1 MFTNDFIG
9 RLKRATQDDP
19 ETRLALRHT
28 SFTSLWE
35 FGDQAL
41 LVTSREGNVDFAAAS
56 DNAVAHDFAV
66 RGSAEALEKL
76 RAAPTPLTNHP
87 VSMATQ
93 QAMAIGTKTPSYLRF
108 EGNEQKLYAN
118 MFALCA
124 LLALFRKVGG

>member
-1 MFTNDFIG
+1 MFTDEFIG

-28 SFTSLWE
+28 NFTSLWE

-41 LVTSREGNVDFAAAS
+41 LVTSREGNVDFAAKPGR
-56 DNAVAHDFAV
+56 DVPYDFAV
-66 RGSAEALEKL
+66 RGSAEALGKL
-76 RAAPTPLTNHP
+76 RAAPTPLSNHP

-93 QAMAIGTKTPSYLRF
+93 QAMAIGTNTPSYLRF

-118 MFALCA
+118 LFPLCA
-124 LLALFRKVGG
+124 LLALVRNGGG

>member
-1 MFTNDFIG
+1 MFTDEFIG

-19 ETRLALRHT
+19 ETRLALRHA
-28 SFTSLWE
+28 SFRSLWE

-41 LVTSREGNVDFAAAS
+41 LVTSREGDVEFAARPGK
-56 DNAVAHDFAV
+56 DVAHDFAV
-66 RGSAEALEKL
+66 RGSAEALGKL
-76 RAAPTPLTNHP
+76 KAAPTPLSNHP

-93 QAMAIGTKTPSYLRF
+93 QAMAIGANTPSYLRF

-118 MFALCA
+118 LFPLCA

>member
-1 MFTNDFIG
+1 MFTPEFIG
-9 RLKRATQDDP
+9 RLKRAAQDDP
-19 ETRLALRHT
+19 ETRLALRHA
-28 SFTSLWE
+28 SFTSLLE

-41 LVTSREGNVDFAAAS
+41 VVTSHEGEVDFAPARGKDS
-56 DNAVAHDFAV
+56 AHDFAV
-66 RGSAEALEKL
+66 RGSAEALAKL

-93 QAMAIGTKTPSYLRF
+93 QAMAIGSNTPSYLRF

-118 MFALCA
+118 MFPLCA

>member
-1 MFTNDFIG
+1 MFTDDFIG

-28 SFTSLWE
+28 NFTSLWE

-41 LVTSREGNVDFAAAS
+41 LVTSREGDVEFDARPGK
-56 DNAVAHDFAV
+56 DVAHDFAV
-66 RGSAEALEKL
+66 RGSAEALGKL
-76 RAAPTPLTNHP
+76 RAAPTPLSNHP

-93 QAMAIGTKTPSYLRF
+93 QAMAIGTNTPSYLRF
-108 EGNEQKLYAN
+108 EGNEHKLYAN
-118 MFALCA
+118 MFPLCA